1 MKTTPTHEAF
11 TSAIIKNN
19 EDTVVGL
26 LAGLSD
32 KERATLSEPAMA
44 LRESLEAQNSA
55 LRAALLG
62 TASFAQIK
70 KLGWQAMPLTK
81 TLFTVMTDRRPIWLQ
96 EYVEWQSHRWEL
108 VRMFM
113 RAGLCQKPKS
123 IEYMHGFIA
132 SARSWGRTVKS
143 RAEWL
148 LADPEVLQDEVW
160 RLFETEGSTEDN
172 LAASDKYSSDAASW
186 ENGLREIS
194 ERGHLDRQRLLDASL
209 SALARDFP
217 QFRAGWFSRFH
228 EAMTPTVA
236 ERSQRVD
243 AYIGLLGSAI
253 PPTAVMALDALI
265 IVDKAS
271 PMPANRVLPHLAPL
285 MLAKAKGTAKK
296 AAIWV
301 QTISKREPSC
311 TSQVFDLMLKSLLHE
326 ATEIQELALRWIESK
341 AASLTSQQS
350 EELEAVRDSISK
362 TLISRINSM
371 LGGSDDQPAEEITA
385 PSAIPTSRLDPSR
398 TLPVLKKLD
407 DMLVTAAETLESPL
421 DFLRTE
427 CVLHALVMVPVI
439 RDETFIKRT
448 APLGKRARHFSKNGM
463 MAARLLSECI
473 LEWIEPA
480 VKTPIPKDWCQP
492 VKVSGD
498 KHEQFGMLWINRCRL
513 AQTILR
519 QGRAVPPLATPTHLG
534 GWIDPQELVSRS
546 KVWQKV
552 GASPLLQDQC
562 LALLRMVPEG
572 RVEALADCGDLSG
585 EWGEALRYAL
595 GHSKVPAKSNP
606 ALWASAFRCREPHGK
621 SAELERHHPG
631 FGAGFAMPGNHQ
643 WVITHK
649 KHTTVVFHNIVISSS
664 PAVSAKTPADT
675 LAAIFHLPEPRNFE
689 TPPISRFSATIW
701 PSNMEAFFAT
711 APDILFTR
719 YEVDHHYQML
729 LEPLLDP
736 FVQMGP
742 MALLT
747 LVTGLGCLA
756 AEVRALSTDVLIA
769 GIDDGRLVP
778 AELGHIMNRL
788 LLEGSAIPLQRWSK
802 TLSDAARVSTH
813 HAVQVRQILE
823 NTLQGEASQ
832 APRDL
837 VKLIELLH
845 ELIAATG
852 ACLRTAST
860 RQFLGSLKTSG
871 RTRKLVA
878 ALLAA

>member
-1 MKTTPTHEAF
+1 MKTTPAPEQL
-11 TSAIIKNN
+11 TSAIEK
-19 EDTVVGL
+19 EDTTEVL
-26 LAGLSD
+26 RILAGLSEE
-32 KERATLSEPAMA
+32 ERSNLYHSAITASERGERYNPA
-44 LRESLEAQNSA
+44 SS
-55 LRAALLG
+55 AALLG
-62 TASFAQIK
+62 TASFGQIK
-70 KLGWQAMPLTK
+70 KLGWHATPLVPTAFAV
-81 TLFTVMTDRRPIWLQ
+81 LRDRKPDWLQ
-96 EYVEWQSHRWEL
+96 DYAEWQSRSWEL
-108 VRMFM
+108 IRMLI
-113 RAGLCQKPKS
+113 RDGLCEKPQAT
-123 IEYMHGFIA
+123 EYMHGFIGGTRFWDKQEKTRL
-132 SARSWGRTVKS
+132 S
-143 RAEWL
+143 WL
-148 LADPEVLQDEVW
+148 LADPEVLNDEVW
-160 RLFETEGSTEDN
+160 RLFETEGTSEDN
-172 LAASDKYSSDAASW
+172 LAAVDKYSKGSASW
-186 ENGLREIS
+186 EQSLLALCQQ
-194 ERGHLDRQRLLDASL
+194 GHLDRQRLLDASL

-228 EAMTPTVA
+228 EALTPTVA

-271 PMPANRVLPHLAPL
+271 PMPADRVLPNIAPV

-296 AAIWV
+296 AVIWV
-301 QTISKREPSC
+301 QTISKREPLC
-311 TSQVFDLMLKSLLHE
+311 ASQVFDLMLKSLLHE
-326 ATEIQELALRWIESK
+326 ATEIQELAMRWIESK
-341 AASLTSQQS
+341 ADSLTSQQR
-350 EELEAVRDSISK
+350 EELEVVRDSISK
-362 TLISRINSM
+362 TLLSRVNSL
-371 LGGSDDQPAEEITA
+371 LGGTHEQPAEKIIA
-385 PSAIPTSRLDPSR
+385 PSSSPTSRLDPSR
-398 TLPVLKKLD
+398 MLPALKNLD
-407 DMLVTAAETLESPL
+407 DLLVTVAEALESPL

-427 CVLHALVMVPVI
+427 SVLHALVMVPVI

-463 MAARLLSECI
+463 MTASLLSECI
-473 LEWIEPA
+473 LEWIEPS

-492 VKVSGD
+492 VKVSGN
-498 KHEQFGMLWINRCRL
+498 KHEQFGMLWINRCRM
-513 AQTILR
+513 AQTLVR
-519 QGRAVPPLATPTHLG
+519 QGLAVPPLATPTHSG
-534 GWIDPQELVSRS
+534 GWIDPRELVSRS

-562 LALLRMVPEG
+562 LALLRMAPEG
-572 RVEALADCGDLSG
+572 RAEALADCGDLSG
-585 EWGEALRYAL
+585 EWGESLRYAL
-595 GHSKVPAKSNP
+595 GHAKVPATSNP
-606 ALWASAFRCREPHGK
+606 ALWASACRSREPKGT

-643 WVITHK
+643 WVLTHTTN
-649 KHTTVVFHNIVISSS
+649 TTVVFHNIVISSS
-664 PAVSAKTPADT
+664 PAVSPKTPADT
-675 LAAIFHLPEPRNFE
+675 LAAIFHLPEPINFE

-719 YEVDHHYQML
+719 YEVDHDYPML

-747 LVTGLGCLA
+747 LATGLGCLA
-756 AEVRALSTDVLIA
+756 PEVRSLSTDALIA
-769 GIDDGRLVP
+769 SIDDGRLVP

-813 HAVQVRQILE
+813 HAVQIRQVLE

-832 APRDL
+832 VPRDL

-845 ELIAATG
+845 ELVASTG
-852 ACLRTAST
+852 TSLETVST

-878 ALLAA
+878 ALLAH